1 MNNGDPLTNL
11 ALNLQARDLSEFD
24 QTLQTLGVAAN
35 GKKGVAAL
43 PVVLHGSLVISL
55 AGVDLI
61 YVGLNVIITSVETA
75 RRSLPRSRERQ
86 S

>member
-1 MNNGDPLTNL
+1 MSSQPGVMNLVSGAHGETSLLEILDHV
-11 ALNLQARDLSEFD
+11 LNS
-24 QTLQTLGVAAN
+24 G
-35 GKKGVAAL
+35 
-43 PVVLHGSLVISL
+43 VVLHGSLVISL

-75 RRSLPRSRERQ
+75 RRSLPRGRERQ